1 MTPTAPQESV
11 STASLMASLKAYC
24 FPGGESA
31 ARGIRGIRAMQR
43 GEIRSSPEARWNA
56 FMANEFVDATTT
68 GFRWEARLGTGVLS
82 VAVTDAYEAGHGRL
96 VVAKGPL
103 QLKKLTG
110 PEVDAGE
117 LQRYLGYVGYCPP
130 MVLNNPSLEFSALGE
145 RTLKLRDRRD
155 TTGASVEI
163 DLGEDGRPLLVRATR
178 PMIVGK
184 RVVPTLWSATGSEPQ
199 DWEGLRVWS
208 HMEAAWHLAAGPFT
222 YVRIDLTSFT
232 ALR

>member
-1 MTPTAPQESV
+1 
-11 STASLMASLKAYC
+11 MAALKAYC

-31 ARGIRGIRAMQR
+31 ARGIRGIRAVQR

-56 FMANEFVDATTT
+56 FVADEVVDATTT

-82 VAVTDAYEAGHGRL
+82 VSVTDAYESGYGRL
-96 VVAKGPL
+96 VVSKGPL

-110 PEVDAGE
+110 PDVDKGE

-130 MVLNNPSLEFSALGE
+130 MMLNNPALEFAVVGD
-145 RTLKLRDRRD
+145 RTLKVRDRRD
-155 TTGASVEI
+155 TTGASV
-163 DLGEDGRPLLVRATR
+163 DLYLGEDGRPVLIRAVR
-178 PMIVGK
+178 PMIIGK
-184 RVVPTLWSATGSEPQ
+184 RVVPTMWSATGSDPHE
-199 DWEGLRVWS
+199 WEGLRVWR
-208 HMEAAWHLAAGPFT
+208 HMEAAWHLPAGLFT

>member
-1 MTPTAPQESV
+1 MTPTATQEPV
-11 STASLMASLKAYC
+11 STVTAMAALKAYC
-24 FPGGESA
+24 FPGGEFA
-31 ARGIRGIRAMQR
+31 ARGIRGIRAVQR
-43 GEIRSSPEARWNA
+43 GEIRSSAEARWNPFVA
-56 FMANEFVDATTT
+56 SEFVDATTT
-68 GFRWEARLGTGVLS
+68 GFRWEARLGTGILS

-110 PEVDAGE
+110 PDVDAGE

-130 MVLNNPSLEFSALGE
+130 MLLNNPSLEFAAVGE
-145 RTLKLRDRRD
+145 RTLKVRERHDM
-155 TTGASVEI
+155 TGASVEI
-163 DLGEDGRPLLVRATR
+163 DLAQDGRPLLVRATR

-184 RVVPTLWSATGSEPQ
+184 RVVPTVWFATGSEPQ
-199 DWEGLRVWS
+199 EWEGLRVWR
-208 HMEAAWHLAAGPFT
+208 HMEAAWQLPSGPFT

>member
-1 MTPTAPQESV
+1 
-11 STASLMASLKAYC
+11 MAALKAYC

-31 ARGIRGIRAMQR
+31 ARGIRGIRATQR
-43 GEIRSSPEARWNA
+43 GEIRSSPEARWNP
-56 FMANEFVDATTT
+56 FVANEFVDATTA

-96 VVAKGPL
+96 VVTKGPL
-103 QLKKLTG
+103 QLKNLSG
-110 PEVDAGE
+110 PDVDAGE
-117 LQRYLGYVGYCPP
+117 LERYLGYVGYCPP
-130 MVLNNPSLEFSALGE
+130 MLLNNPSLEFATLGE
-145 RTLKLRDRRD
+145 RTLKVRERND

-163 DLGEDGRPLLVRATR
+163 DLAEDGRPLLVRATR

-199 DWEGLRVWS
+199 EWEGLRVWR
-208 HMEAAWHLAAGPFT
+208 HMEAAWHLADGPFT
-222 YVRIDLTSFT
+222 YVRIDLMSFT

>member
-1 MTPTAPQESV
+1 MTPTATREPA
-11 STASLMASLKAYC
+11 STVTVMAALKAYC

-31 ARGIRGIRAMQR
+31 ARGIRGIRAVQR
-43 GEIRSSPEARWNA
+43 GEIRSSPEARWNP
-56 FMANEFVDATTT
+56 FVANEFVDATTT
-68 GFRWEARLGTGVLS
+68 GFRWDARLGTGVLS
-82 VAVTDAYEAGHGRL
+82 VAVTDAYEAAHGRL

-110 PEVDAGE
+110 PDVDQGE

-130 MVLNNPSLEFSALGE
+130 MMLNNPSLDFAVVGD
-145 RTLKLRDRRD
+145 RTMKVRDRHD

-199 DWEGLRVWS
+199 EWEGLRVWR
-208 HMEAAWHLAAGPFT
+208 HMEAAWHLAEGSFT
-222 YVRIDLTSFT
+222 YIRIDLTSFT

>member
-1 MTPTAPQESV
+1 
-11 STASLMASLKAYC
+11 MAALKTYC

-31 ARGIRGIRAMQR
+31 ARGIRGIRAVQR
-43 GEIRSSPEARWNA
+43 GEIRSSPEARWNP
-56 FMANEFVDATTT
+56 FVANEFVDATTT
-68 GFRWEARLGTGVLS
+68 AFRWEARLGTGVLS

-110 PEVDAGE
+110 LDVDAGE

-130 MVLNNPSLEFSALGE
+130 MLLNNPALEFFAVGE
-145 RTLKLRDRRD
+145 RTLKVRDRHD

-163 DLGEDGRPLLVRATR
+163 DLGEDGRPLLIRAMR
-178 PMIVGK
+178 PMTVGK
-184 RVVPTLWSATGSEPQ
+184 RVIPTAWSATGSDPQ
-199 DWEGLRVWS
+199 EWEGLRVWR
-208 HMEAAWHLAAGPFT
+208 HMEAAWHRADGPFT